1 MLLQV
6 WPVVPLVLVL
16 VDEAVL
22 AQDAVLDVLVVA
34 QHLAQLDLWKWVLW
48 FWTGFFHSG
57 AWFRHGFQYNLRE
70 PYWAVGSCSISPPAE
85 GTFQNVIFKTLRQSG
100 KNAL

>member
-6 WPVVPLVLVL
+6 GPVVPLVLVL

-34 QHLAQLDLWKWVLW
+34 QHLAQLDLWKRVSGFGRVL
-48 FWTGFFHSG
+48 FSFNILVYRVTI
-57 AWFRHGFQYNLRE
+57 QLVQNLLL
-70 PYWAVGSCSISPPAE
+70 
-85 GTFQNVIFKTLRQSG
+85 TLI
-100 KNAL
+100 

>member
-34 QHLAQLDLWKWVLW
+34 QHLAQLDLWRGGQVLDVLCC
-48 FWTGFFHSG
+48 
-57 AWFRHGFQYNLRE
+57 ARYCNLH
-70 PYWAVGSCSISPPAE
+70 I
-85 GTFQNVIFKTLRQSG
+85 L
-100 KNAL
+100 